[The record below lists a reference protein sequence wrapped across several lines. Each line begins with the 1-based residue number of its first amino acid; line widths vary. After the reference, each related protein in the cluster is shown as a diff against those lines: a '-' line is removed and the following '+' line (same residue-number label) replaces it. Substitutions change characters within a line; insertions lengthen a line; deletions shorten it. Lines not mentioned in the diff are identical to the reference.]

1 VLWPWL
7 GAVSN
12 NISFSSNS
20 SFSTVPW
27 RGMAHWLVYT
37 ALLDLSLVAHART
50 MMTNPGAVPPGSQ
63 PTARAI
69 LGYLELGCV
78 FDAATPPTRRV
89 IIMDVH

>member
-20 SFSTVPW
+20 SFS
-27 RGMAHWLVYT
+27 MAHWLVYT